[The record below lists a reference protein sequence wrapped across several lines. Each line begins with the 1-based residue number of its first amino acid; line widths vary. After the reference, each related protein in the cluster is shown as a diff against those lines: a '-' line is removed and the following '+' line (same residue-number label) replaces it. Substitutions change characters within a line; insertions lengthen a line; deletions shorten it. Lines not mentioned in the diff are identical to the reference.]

1 LFDRF
6 GERKQQLLVLA
17 LEGSNDI
24 ATAPLLLREDQRK
37 EQGVQWLRKR
47 DGQRRQGEDGEMREE
62 VRVFKG
68 SG

>member
-47 DGQRRQGEDGEMREE
+47 DGQRRQGKDGEMREE
-62 VRVFKG
+62 GRVFKG